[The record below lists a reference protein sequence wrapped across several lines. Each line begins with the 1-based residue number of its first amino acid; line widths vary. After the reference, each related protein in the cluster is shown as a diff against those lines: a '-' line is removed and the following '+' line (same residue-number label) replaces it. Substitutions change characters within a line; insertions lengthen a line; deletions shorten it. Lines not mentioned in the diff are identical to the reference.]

1 MDLLY
6 NFNMIKRIIYDKIDE
21 SFKNYKIIVLN
32 GPRQAGKTT
41 LVKEYISKSSFKS
54 KYVTGDDVRVEEVFS
69 SRNLDTI
76 KDFVYGY
83 DLVVIDEA
91 QRIKNIGLSLKL
103 AVDNIENIKFII
115 TGSSSFELIGE
126 VGEPLVG
133 RKKTLNLFPLSID
146 EIRTVY
152 NNFEIKEKLEE
163 FMIFG
168 TYPKVFTAQSKN
180 EKIDI
185 INEITNSYLLRDV
198 LKFEGIKKSS
208 FILKI
213 LRLLAFQIGNEV
225 SLNEIANNCNLDVKT
240 VMKYLDLLE
249 KSFIIY
255 EIGAFAKNPRK
266 EIVKKKKYYFYD
278 NGVINSLISNFNSL
292 ELRNDAG
299 RLWENFIF
307 MERLKKNRY
316 SESYLN
322 MYFWRSKSGSEIDL
336 VEEKDGSINAYE
348 FKFSEEKIKK
358 ITDWEE
364 NYKSDIKVINK
375 FNFTDFV

>member
-1 MDLLY
+1 
-6 NFNMIKRIIYDKIDE
+6 MIKRIIYDKIE
-21 SFKNYKIIVLN
+21 ENFRNYRVIVLN

-69 SRNLDTI
+69 SRNLDII

-103 AVDNIENIKFII
+103 SVDNIENIKFII

-146 EIRTVY
+146 EIRTLY

-307 MERLKKNRY
+307 MERLKKNKY
-316 SESYLN
+316 SESYVN

-364 NYKSDIKVINK
+364 NYKSDVKVINK

>member
-1 MDLLY
+1 
-6 NFNMIKRIIYDKIDE
+6 MIKRIIYDKIDE
-21 SFKNYKIIVLN
+21 SFKNYRIIVLN
-32 GPRQAGKTT
+32 GPRQVGKTT
-41 LVKEYISKSSFKS
+41 IVKEYISKSSFKS

-69 SRNLDTI
+69 SRNLDII

-146 EIRTVY
+146 EIRTLY

-292 ELRNDAG
+292 ELRNDSG

-307 MERLKKNRY
+307 MERLKKHKY
-316 SESYLN
+316 SQNYVN
-322 MYFWRSKSGSEIDL
+322 MYFWRTKTGSEIDL
-336 VEEKDGSINAYE
+336 VEEKDGSLNAYE

-358 ITDWEE
+358 ITGWEE
-364 NYKSDIKVINK
+364 NYKSGIKIINR

>member
-21 SFKNYKIIVLN
+21 SFKNYRIIVLN

-133 RKKTLNLFPLSID
+133 RKKTLNLFPLNID

-316 SESYLN
+316 SESYVN

-336 VEEKDGSINAYE
+336 VEEKDGNLNSYE

>member
-1 MDLLY
+1 
-6 NFNMIKRIIYDKIDE
+6 MIKRIIYDKIDE
-21 SFKNYKIIVLN
+21 SFRNYRIIVLN
-32 GPRQAGKTT
+32 GPRQVGKTT
-41 LVKEYISKSSFKS
+41 IVKEYISKSSFKS

-69 SRNLDTI
+69 SRNLDII

-146 EIRTVY
+146 EIRTLY

-307 MERLKKNRY
+307 MERLKKNKY
-316 SESYLN
+316 SESYVN

-364 NYKSDIKVINK
+364 NYKSDVKVINK

>member
-21 SFKNYKIIVLN
+21 SFKNYRIIVLN

-41 LVKEYISKSSFKS
+41 LVKEYISKYSFKS

-69 SRNLDTI
+69 SRNLDKI

-316 SESYLN
+316 SESYVN
-322 MYFWRSKSGSEIDL
+322 MYFWRSKSGSEIDI

-358 ITDWEE
+358 ITDWGK
-364 NYKSDIKVINK
+364 NYKSDVKIINK

>member
-21 SFKNYKIIVLN
+21 SFKNYRIIVLN

-41 LVKEYISKSSFKS
+41 LVKEYISKFSFKS

-133 RKKTLNLFPLSID
+133 RKKTLNLFPLNIY

-316 SESYLN
+316 SESYVN
-322 MYFWRSKSGSEIDL
+322 MYFWRSKSGSEIDI

-358 ITDWEE
+358 ITDWGK
-364 NYKSDIKVINK
+364 NYKSDVKIINK

>member
-21 SFKNYKIIVLN
+21 SFKNYRIIVLN
-32 GPRQAGKTT
+32 GPRQVGKTT

-54 KYVTGDDVRVEEVFS
+54 KYLTGDDVRIEEIFS

-115 TGSSSFELIGE
+115 TGSSSFELMGE

-146 EIRTVY
+146 EIRTVH

-299 RLWENFIF
+299 KLWENFIF

-364 NYKSDIKVINK
+364 NYKSDVKVINK

>member
-1 MDLLY
+1 
-6 NFNMIKRIIYDKIDE
+6 MIKRIIYDKIDE
-21 SFKNYKIIVLN
+21 SFKNYRIIVLN

-41 LVKEYISKSSFKS
+41 LVKEYISKYSFKS
-54 KYVTGDDVRVEEVFS
+54 KYVTGDDVRIEEVFS

-115 TGSSSFELIGE
+115 TCSSSSFELIGE

-133 RKKTLNLFPLSID
+133 RKKTLNLFPLNID

-307 MERLKKNRY
+307 MERLKKNMY
-316 SESYLN
+316 SESYVN

-364 NYKSDIKVINK
+364 NYKSDVKIINK